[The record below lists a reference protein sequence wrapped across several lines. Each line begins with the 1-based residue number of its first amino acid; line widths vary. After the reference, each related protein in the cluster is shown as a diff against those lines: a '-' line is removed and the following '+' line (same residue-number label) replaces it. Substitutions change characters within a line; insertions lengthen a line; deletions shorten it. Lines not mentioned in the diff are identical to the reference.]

1 MPLRRYPKKLEVQ
14 TGFPCK
20 FCRYR
25 SLYFQIFFHVFLFL
39 TSSSVSRFPG
49 LYAVRMI
56 ASVNRFTHLSDI
68 HHRRSLP
75 SRRF

>member
-49 LYAVRMI
+49 LSYFYAAGMI
-56 ASVNRFTHLSDI
+56 A
-68 HHRRSLP
+68 
-75 SRRF
+75 

>member
-1 MPLRRYPKKLEVQ
+1 
-14 TGFPCK
+14 
-20 FCRYR
+20 
-25 SLYFQIFFHVFLFL
+25 VFLFL